1 MELARQLRAYGETC
15 AGLEQYAIQ
24 RFATAFH
31 TLPKALA
38 ENAGVKSNEVRRSI
52 AVDIR
57 RSTSV
62 EFSS

>member
-38 ENAGVKSNEVRRSI
+38 ENAGVKSNEVRRYTYKKI
-52 AVDIR
+52 APDKP
-57 RSTSV
+57 RST
-62 EFSS
+62 